1 MVLSSFGHEKL
12 EELEDQLL
20 SKGPALQ
27 PKSSLAGA
35 SFTYVNFATEL
46 FRRAPQDFLER
57 TSISTLVAIVYETR
71 KAFQEFLESGNKV
84 NVTFE
89 NHPLDSERGPYT
101 AITLLNLDRPF
112 IVDSIL
118 ELFRKM
124 HISYQVLLHPIL
136 RTTGGKR
143 ISLIYIEI
151 DRIEDEAVLENLHNE
166 LERSLHELA
175 LVTDDFRAM
184 LVQAEKGARLVEN
197 TSLGNQLPNANRGE
211 VADFLRL
218 LGDGGFIFL
227 GYMEL
232 KINQPKGKDCNFSLT
247 ADDSTRLGLFNSQ
260 RSSLLKE
267 LLDVK
272 RDGLHLLTKDSL
284 ISFSKILAESPVHRR
299 TRMELVT
306 LRVKEQ
312 NEEEKILCFLG
323 TLTSKFHALETSYIP
338 VLRKKV
344 QRLIESEGFLPGSHD
359 YDQVVALVNALPKS
373 ELLLHSLDSLRHDV
387 NMILSIQQRKET
399 RVCVHSDRL
408 RRFVLCTVIMPREKY
423 SLTAVMRIQEHLES
437 NIGAKPGSAEHQL
450 VGVDSP
456 LIRVHYFVP
465 NPNHINISIDISELE
480 KFVKNVTKTWDDE
493 LVALLKAEL
502 GPSSA
507 HKLSSFYRQLWPKQY
522 RATTPAE
529 EALEDIRVLEGL
541 TRSQDLAI
549 TLKPLT
555 DEFYTLKIYKR
566 RAWLTLSSIIPKL
579 ENGGFE
585 ILEENITP
593 LKISG
598 SLWAA
603 IYNLRVRPKSKAKID
618 ERIVEDVTLPGLEMV
633 FQAEATDDKLNSL
646 LSKPGISIH
655 EIAIVRTLMRYLWQ
669 IRVLASQN
677 AARKA
682 LIAHP
687 HLTRLLVEFFRTK
700 FDPDTSFDTLDQRKR
715 KLEAL
720 RRVYFQHLKRVQSIS
735 EDRIFRAFL
744 NTIEATVRTN
754 AYRREKNSAIAL
766 KIDCTQITQ
775 MPEPRPLYE
784 IFVVGKQFEGVHL
797 RGGRIARGG
806 IRWSDRPEDFRT
818 EILGLM
824 KTQMVKNSIIGPV
837 GAKGG
842 FVLKEAEESQAAQRL
857 AVEKAYRSFISCLL
871 ELTDNL
877 VTNSEGEISISPPSD
892 CVIYDGDDY
901 YLVVAADK
909 GTATFSDIANEIS
922 TKDYGFWL
930 GDAFASG
937 GSNGYDHKKL
947 GITARGAWES
957 VRRHCREIG
966 IDADTDPL
974 TMVGIGDLSGDV
986 FGNGLLRSS
995 HIRLVAAFNHQHVFI
1010 DPEPDPAIS
1019 YQERKRMFELPRSS
1033 WTDYSHEAISPGGGV
1048 YERTSKEIEL
1058 SQEARKAL
1066 GTEKT
1071 YVSGEELVRLVLLAP
1086 VDVLWNGGIGTYIKA
1101 STEDNLSV
1109 GDPSNNDVRVNA
1121 TDVRAKIIGEGGN
1134 LGVTQKGRIEFAK
1147 LGHHINTDAVDN
1159 SGGVALSDMEVNLK
1173 IILDSLVARQQL
1185 TQENRNTL
1193 LSQYA
1198 EDCCDRVLRSNR
1210 NQNLTI
1216 SLGIHRTKRHIAYYR
1231 GLLRQLE
1238 SEKLNRKSEYLPND
1252 AELIRRN
1259 RQKIGLGRPELSVT
1273 IGYVRMSLFDAVY
1286 DSSLIDNQFLGLY
1299 LKKYFPK
1306 SLVDD
1311 YWNEICVHP
1320 MRKEIIA
1327 SQVAN
1332 TIIEHVG
1339 ASFIYRLNQELGMH
1353 PTRIIAAFIIADTI
1367 LDASLLRY
1375 ELEIVDTVASVKGYM
1390 KSLLKVGRSL
1400 DSMTRW
1406 FLAHGDARLDLEATI
1421 KHYQEPFQHLLRKS
1435 PELLSGSDLVA
1446 YSAAKKHFEIN
1457 GFPLELANIVSSV
1470 VYASAYLDIAKI
1482 SLETEYELEEVAKA
1496 FFYLAAKLNVT
1507 RTLQQA
1513 AQIESTD
1520 RWESLAVRTASSQ
1533 LRDSLGMI
1541 TKSAIEQTSSTSQ
1554 EEMDRYLAQRQDLV
1568 RNYETT
1574 LQDFYNR
1581 TLSIPALMVISNQL
1595 RALSI

>member
-20 SKGPALQ
+20 EKAPTLKV
-27 PKSSLAGA
+27 KSAAGGA
-35 SFTYVNFATEL
+35 NFTYVNFAAEL

-57 TSISTLVAIVYETR
+57 TSISTLVSIVHETR
-71 KAFQEFLESGNKV
+71 NAFEDFLQTGNTV
-84 NVTFE
+84 NVHFE

-124 HISYQVLLHPIL
+124 HISYHVLLHPIL
-136 RTTGGKR
+136 RTGDGKR
-143 ISLIYIEI
+143 ISLVYIEI
-151 DRIEDEAVLENLHNE
+151 DRIEDEAVLENLHDE
-166 LERSLHELA
+166 LERSLLELA

-184 LVQAEKGARLVEN
+184 LVRAETGARLVEN
-197 TSLGNQLPNANRGE
+197 TTLSDQVPNANRGE

-227 GYMEL
+227 GYMEY
-232 KINQPKGKDCNFSLT
+232 KVNQPKGKDTNYTLLV
-247 ADDSTRLGLFNSQ
+247 DESTKLGLFQSS
-260 RSSLLKE
+260 RSSLQKE
-267 LLDVK
+267 LLDIK

-306 LRVKEQ
+306 LRVKGQDGDER
-312 NEEEKILCFLG
+312 ILCFLG
-323 TLTSKFHALETSYIP
+323 TLTSKFHALEASYIP

-423 SLTAVMRIQEHLES
+423 SLAAVLRIQEFLEGTI
-437 NIGAKPGSAEHQL
+437 NAKPGSAEHQL
-450 VGVDSP
+450 VGVDAP

-465 NPNHINISIDISELE
+465 NPSHITNSINVNELE
-480 KFVKNVTKTWDDE
+480 EFVKSVTKTWDDE
-493 LVALLKAEL
+493 LVTLLKAEL
-502 GPSSA
+502 GPAGA

-522 RATTPAE
+522 RATTLAE

-541 TRSQDLAI
+541 TRSKDLAL
-549 TLKPLT
+549 TLNPLT
-555 DEFYTLKIYKR
+555 DELYTLKIYKR

-603 IYNLRVRPKSKAKID
+603 IYNLRVRPKSKTKID
-618 ERIVEDVTLPGLEMV
+618 ERVIEDVTLPGLEMV
-633 FQAEATDDKLNSL
+633 FRGESEDDPLNSL
-646 LSKPGISIH
+646 LTKPGISIH
-655 EIAIVRTLMRYLWQ
+655 EISIIRTLLRYLWQ
-669 IRVLASQN
+669 IRVLTSQK
-677 AARKA
+677 AAMDA
-682 LIAHP
+682 LSAHP

-700 FDPDTSFDTLDQRKR
+700 FDPKASFENIEQRKR
-715 KLEAL
+715 KLSAL
-720 RRVYFQHLKRVQSIS
+720 RRVYFQHLKRVQSIT

-754 AYRREKNSAIAL
+754 AYQKKKHSAVAL
-766 KIDCTQITQ
+766 KIACEKIAR
-775 MPEPRPLYE
+775 MPNPRPLYE
-784 IFVVGKQFEGVHL
+784 IFVVCKQFEGVHL
-797 RGGRIARGG
+797 RGGKIARGG

-818 EILGLM
+818 EVLGLM
-824 KTQMVKNSIIGPV
+824 KTQMVKNSILGPV
-837 GAKGG
+837 GSKGG
-842 FVLKEAEESQAAQRL
+842 FVLKESEENQTAQRL
-857 AVEKAYRSFISCLL
+857 AVEKAYRTFISCLL
-871 ELTDNL
+871 DLTDNL
-877 VTNSEGEISISPPSD
+877 VTDNTGTTSISQPTD
-892 CVIYDGDDY
+892 CIVYDEEDY

-922 TKDYGFWL
+922 TKDYCYWL

-986 FGNGLLRSS
+986 FGNGLLQSS
-995 HIRLVAAFNHQHVFI
+995 HIRLLAAFNHQHIFI
-1010 DPEPDPAIS
+1010 DPEPNPEAS
-1019 YQERKRMFELPRSS
+1019 FLERKRMFELPRSS
-1033 WTDYSHEAISPGGGV
+1033 WTDYNSDVISAGGGV
-1048 YERTSKEIEL
+1048 YERTSKEIEI
-1058 SQEARKAL
+1058 SEEARKAL
-1066 GTEKT
+1066 GTDKT
-1071 YVSGEELVRLVLLAP
+1071 LVSGEELIRIILLAP

-1109 GDPSNNDVRVNA
+1109 GDPSNNDVRVSA
-1121 TDVRAKIIGEGGN
+1121 DDLRAKIIGEGGN
-1134 LGVTQKGRIEFAK
+1134 LGITQKGRIEYAK
-1147 LGHHINTDAVDN
+1147 LGRHINTDAVDN

-1173 IILDSLVARQQL
+1173 ILLNSLVAKKCL
-1185 TQENRNTL
+1185 TQEERNSL

-1198 EDCCDRVLRSNR
+1198 QDCCDRVLRSNR

-1238 SEKLNRKSEYLPND
+1238 EEKLNRKSEDLPDD
-1252 AELIRRN
+1252 AELLRRN
-1259 RQKIGLGRPELSVT
+1259 RQKVGLGRPELSVT
-1273 IGYVRMSLFDAVY
+1273 IGYVRMSLFDAIY
-1286 DSSLIDNQFLGLY
+1286 DSSLIESPFLGQY

-1306 SLVDD
+1306 SLVKD
-1311 YWNEICVHP
+1311 YWDEICVHP

-1353 PTRIIAAFIIADTI
+1353 TTRIIAACIIADTI
-1367 LDASLLRY
+1367 LGASSLRY
-1375 ELEIVDTVASVKGYM
+1375 DLEIVDTVASVKGYM
-1390 KSLLKVGRSL
+1390 KALLKVGRSL

-1406 FLAHGDARLDLEATI
+1406 FLAHGGTHLDLEATVER
-1421 KHYQEPFQHLLRKS
+1421 YREPFQFLLQKS
-1435 PELLSGSDLVA
+1435 PELLSGPDLA
-1446 YSAAKKHFEIN
+1446 TYTSSKKHLELN
-1457 GFPLELANIVSSV
+1457 GFPIEFANITSSV

-1482 SLETEYELEEVAKA
+1482 TLETEYELEDVARA

-1513 AQIESTD
+1513 TQIESTD
-1520 RWESLAVRTASSQ
+1520 RWESLAIRTASSQ
-1533 LRDSLGMI
+1533 LRDSLGLI
-1541 TKSAIEQTSSTSQ
+1541 TKSALEQTSSTSQ
-1554 EEMDRYLAQRQDLV
+1554 SAMDQYLSQRKDLL